1 MTESSQYK
9 VAAVDRALLVLETLA
24 ESPRQGATEI
34 ATRLGLTKSLVF
46 RLLAT
51 LEARGVVARDAEQ
64 PLYSLGHRIGVLGDR
79 AGAQNVLLAAARP
92 VMERLRDETS
102 ENVNLLVREGPQS
115 LVVATLAGR
124 HAIRIFAVAGRH
136 GPLHAGGGSLLILA
150 FAPEAVRER
159 VLSSPLTR
167 FTDATLTAPEEL
179 RARIKTIRTEGYNVS
194 INALDEGAFSVAAPI
209 AMRWRGGRGAFG
221 GWRHGPLRRG
231 EARAPPCHRRNGGRG
246 DQRQT
251 RRRHP
256 AMTALPTL
264 SRQVTIWSMKLCFTH

>member
-159 VLSSPLTR
+159 VLSAPIR
-167 FTDATLTAPEEL
+167 DAAGEVV
-179 RARIKTIRTEGYNVS
+179 A
-194 INALDEGAFSVAAPI
+194 ALSVAG
-209 AMRWRGGRGAFG
+209 AMARYD
-221 GWRHGPLRRG
+221 
-231 EARAPPCHRRNGGRG
+231 EARRERHLATVGTAAEEISAKLAVGTPP
-246 DQRQT
+246 
-251 RRRHP
+251 
-256 AMTALPTL
+256 
-264 SRQVTIWSMKLCFTH
+264 